1 MVQRGLT
8 RDQKEEKF
16 TAKSV
21 AERTLEN
28 QLAFGKDRGKNIVAW
43 HLFSGHHVENF
54 SWLLS
59 ADFFNRP
66 SADFVRCVSY
76 P

>member
-1 MVQRGLT
+1 LVQRGLT

-28 QLAFGKDRGKNIVAW
+28 QLAFGKDRGKNIVAPV
-43 HLFSGHHVENF
+43 F
-54 SWLLS
+54 
-59 ADFFNRP
+59 RT
-66 SADFVRCVSY
+66 
-76 P
+76 